1 MGESPRMKA
10 RTPTVIV
17 ADVRHGKVRADGT
30 NIDLPPEGQ
39 ESMLRSLEL
48 ADVIVEIHEDNVLV
62 TTGYDKHIVLL
73 MRTKSAL
80 QLNAEK
86 ADRELEHRTG
96 DKQADDLEKGDHP
109 VTQKF
114 ARIWDGSVP
123 SGTPVEGGLKG
134 Y

>member
-86 ADRELEHRTG
+86 AERELEHRTG
-96 DKQADDLEKGDHP
+96 NPTDDLAVGEHP
-109 VTQKF
+109 VEQKF
-114 ARIWDGSVP
+114 KRVWDGSVP